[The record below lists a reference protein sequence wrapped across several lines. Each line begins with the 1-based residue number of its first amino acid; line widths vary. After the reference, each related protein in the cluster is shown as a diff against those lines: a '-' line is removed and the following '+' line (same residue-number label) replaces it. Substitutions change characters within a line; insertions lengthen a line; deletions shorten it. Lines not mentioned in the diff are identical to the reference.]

1 MSVFYRSL
9 KSVWGM
15 CLGAALSAGSVS
27 GVFSQTID
35 VQIGTQ
41 TGTGSE
47 LPITSCWGYSYTQQ
61 IYLASDLIASGIQ
74 GSAEITSLRFYYASG
89 ATSNS
94 TGWTVYL
101 GNTAKTAFTSTTD
114 WESLAN
120 LSQVYTGTVTYPA
133 TGNWMQIDF
142 ETPFIWDG
150 TSNLIV
156 AVDENQSGFNCTI
169 NWQKSDLGSNRG
181 IYYRNDS
188 TNPDPASPP
197 TANGRVNYVN
207 NIQLV
212 ATFPEPCSGTPVLSN
227 IVSNEGTDVCENS
240 DLVLTVEDA
249 ATNYF
254 FEGITYQWQQ
264 FDGTNWVDVAGE
276 TESTYEINGINS
288 STDYQVVIGCS
299 LTDDEVTLAPLSI
312 VVHENPTVT
321 VDIEESVV
329 CPSNGVTVTAS
340 GADTYSWA
348 PSAGLSAANTATVD
362 ALPSTATVYTVTGT
376 DAYGCTATAQ
386 TTITPFAN
394 VSSQAVVNPSEL
406 CEANV
411 PVSITVSEAPEVV
424 GGAWEYRFLGADGI
438 TEVQPWNTTSVYNF
452 IPSEDSVYTFYYQ
465 LRNSACTDLLDSV
478 KISVAVGFG
487 SEGVAI
493 TNYDCNN
500 LGGSASLINPFGQV
514 ATASIYSNDFNA
526 PADLSAFTLSGQ
538 AANTDGRLVLT
549 PSATSINGNALLTVP
564 GFTAGPNNSFSIS
577 FDLTADLPIDNYG
590 TGGADGIT
598 YSFGNDATPT
608 SNGSHQNGRG
618 TKLRLSFDSAGNST
632 ENNNQSGI
640 YLVYGWTANNAFG
653 PASAQ
658 TLAYSNNI
666 ALWKGQTDVPVV
678 LTIDANG
685 FAHLTVGGVPVFE
698 NVQMPAAYLT
708 ADVSGWNHL
717 FSAGTGGDA
726 MRHAIDNLNIE
737 TGALQ
742 FGITQSPTATPT
754 DWQVSSTFTDLTPG
768 TYYIWAAKDETAVC
782 GKMIETVVI
791 GNANPVVELG
801 ADTTICAGETLILDA
816 GNPGASYV
824 WSNSGEVSQ
833 TLEVSTAGTYTVYAT
848 APNGCLGIG
857 NINVSVSETPSASGI
872 YRQGSYPNFVFS
884 VLNADNAATYDWN
897 FGDGTI
903 LTNAPATVSHYYTSD
918 APTTVTVTL
927 SNDCGSVDISEAY
940 GDLAI
945 ENTQLSG
952 LKIYPNPATDNFTVS
967 LDDASE
973 ANVSVVSTAG
983 SVVLENTPFSS
994 QIVVNTAVWESGI
1007 YFVTV
1012 SANGA
1017 VTTSKVVVR

>member
-1 MSVFYRSL
+1 MRVFYRSL

-15 CLGAALSAGSVS
+15 FLGVALSAGSVS
-27 GVFSQTID
+27 GIFSQTID

-41 TGTGSE
+41 TGTTTNVPLTTNYGFS
-47 LPITSCWGYSYTQQ
+47 YSQQ
-61 IYLASDLIASGIQ
+61 IYTVSDLNNAGIT
-74 GSAEITSLRFYYASG
+74 GPAEISVIRFYRTNG
-89 ATSNS
+89 NLTNS
-94 TGWTVYL
+94 LQWDVYL
-101 GNTAKTAFTSTTD
+101 GNSVKTEFTSTTD
-114 WESLAN
+114 WETSGNLQQVFSGTITEAGAN
-120 LSQVYTGTVTYPA
+120 EWQEITFS
-133 TGNWMQIDF
+133 
-142 ETPFIWDG
+142 TPFNWDG
-150 TSNLIV
+150 VSNLIV
-156 AVDENQSGFNCTI
+156 AIDENQS
-169 NWQKSDLGSNRG
+169 NWGTLASWRKSDLGTNRS
-181 IYYRNDS
+181 IYYRSDG
-188 TNPDPASPP
+188 TNPDPSAPP
-197 TANGRVNYVN
+197 TANGRFNYVN

-212 ATFPEPCSGTPVLSN
+212 ASPTTPCSGAPALTN
-227 IVSNEGTDVCENS
+227 IVSSEGSDVCEGS
-240 DLVLTVEDA
+240 DFILSLEDG
-249 ATNYF
+249 TSYF
-254 FEGITYQWQQ
+254 QDGITYQWQQ
-264 FDGTNWVDVAGE
+264 FDGTNWGDISGE
-276 TESTYEINGINS
+276 TESTYTINAVTT

-329 CPSNGVTVTAS
+329 CPSTGITVTAS

-348 PSAGLSAANTATVD
+348 PSAGLSATNTATVD
-362 ALPSTATVYTVTGT
+362 ALPATATVYTVTGT

-394 VSSQAVVNPSEL
+394 VSSQAVINPSEL

-424 GGAWEYRFLGADGI
+424 GGTWEYRFLGVDGI
-438 TEVQPWNTTSVYNF
+438 TEVQPWNTTNVYNF

-465 LRNSACTDLLDSV
+465 LRNSACTEALDSV
-478 KISVAVGFG
+478 KISVSVGFG

-514 ATASIYSNDFNA
+514 AIASIYSNDFNA

-549 PSATSINGNALLTVP
+549 PSATSISGNALLTVP
-564 GFTAGPNNSFSIS
+564 DFTAGPNNSFSIS
-577 FDLTADLPIDNYG
+577 FDLTADLPIDNWG

-598 YSFGNDATPT
+598 YSFGDDATPT
-608 SNGSHQNGRG
+608 SNGSNQNGRG
-618 TKLRLSFDSAGNST
+618 TKLRLSFDSAGNSS

-653 PASAQ
+653 PASSQ

-685 FAHLTVGGVPVFE
+685 FAHLTVGGVSIFE
-698 NVQMPAAYLT
+698 NIQMPAAYLN

-726 MRHAIDNLNIE
+726 LRHAIDNLNIE

-742 FGITQSPTATPT
+742 FGITQSSTATPEN
-754 DWQVSSTFTDLTPG
+754 WQVSSTFTDLMPG
-768 TYYIWAAKDETAVC
+768 TYYIWAAKDETAAC
-782 GKMIETVVI
+782 SKMIETVVVE
-791 GNANPVVELG
+791 NANPVVDLG

-816 GNPGASYV
+816 GNPGSSYV
-824 WSNSGEVSQ
+824 WSNSSEVSQ
-833 TLEVSTAGTYTVYAT
+833 TLEVSTSGTYTVYAT

-857 NINVSVSETPSASGI
+857 NINVSVSEAPSAAGI

-884 VLNADNAATYDWN
+884 VLNPDNAATYDWN

-903 LTNAPATVSHYYTSD
+903 LTNAPATVSHYYTSA
-918 APTTVTVTL
+918 APATVTVTL

-952 LKIYPNPATDNFTVS
+952 LKIYPNPATDKFTVS

-973 ANVSVVSTAG
+973 AYVSVVSTAG
-983 SVVLENTPFSS
+983 SVVLENTPFSN
-994 QIVVNTAVWESGI
+994 QIVVNTGVWESGI